1 MEFRSGLF
9 RSGQQIL
16 SAESRTGRV
25 RNGLNRTRLQ
35 RVGGDRQPGTQ
46 AVEEDQEC
54 PSARVRAGEA
64 QFVWSV
70 GENRLVD
77 DEIVEAALVRAHPP
91 ELFEVGIGKPPA
103 PPYSGPHPVSDAAGP
118 RSPAHEPASAR
129 SAQRIAGR
137 GGVRTG

>member
-77 DEIVEAALVRAHPP
+77 DEIVEADIVRAHQP
-91 ELFEVGIGKPPA
+91 ELFEVGIGEPPA
-103 PPYSGPHPVSDAAGP
+103 PTLIGPDPVDRKST
-118 RSPAHEPASAR
+118 RLNSSHYCASR
-129 SAQRIAGR
+129 MPSSA
-137 GGVRTG
+137 